1 VKSYHISL
9 SYWNSPGNFTIL
21 LVPRPSGC
29 VKYWDTWPKIV
40 TNKFEYNTHRKLIIT
55 DNITYNSSYH
65 QTEHK
70 MLTTSYFTHRMN
82 THLTQNKTHEENTIK
97 QILRNNVKKK
107 YFKSFL
113 IITITITII
122 IIFGM
127 TALYEQQ
134 PSLGVFPSCHDLLLL
149 LSSCV
154 LQ

>member
-1 VKSYHISL
+1 M
-9 SYWNSPGNFTIL
+9 NS
-21 LVPRPSGC
+21 
-29 VKYWDTWPKIV
+29 
-40 TNKFEYNTHRKLIIT
+40 
-55 DNITYNSSYH
+55 
-65 QTEHK
+65 
-70 MLTTSYFTHRMN
+70 
-82 THLTQNKTHEENTIK
+82 HLTQNKTHEENTIK

-113 IITITITII
+113 IITITII

-149 LSSCV
+149 LSSCA